1 MLKFWG
7 DGSQEAKALVDSIV
21 VRSTANFNWTFIFIL
36 SVVFYVYWSEIH
48 KKNTEAV
55 CAGLALYGVH
65 WLYEIANAVIGHVTG
80 YPLWSV
86 SNAST
91 TYILLVGVCWELSMM
106 FSLAGIIS
114 FKMMPQDRS
123 RRYFAKNGRKGIS
136 CKLVVALE
144 MALLFALVES
154 FLAGTSNHSF
164 IWVYKWWGVIPVFI
178 TTYIPFFLA
187 SNYVPDMEPAKRRRF
202 LICEWGLVALLLV
215 ILILAGIICFMSS
228 MAISEVTGI
237 GPRERGLGRLN
248 VCCKVQR
255 PVSLKL
261 SSTSIITSSS
271 ARVSSRRTD
280 IHSLWFMW

>member
-7 DGSQEAKALVDSIV
+7 DGSQEAMSLVNSIQ
-21 VRSTANFNWTFIFIL
+21 VRSTAKFNWTFIVIL

-65 WLYEIANAVIGHVTG
+65 WLYEIANAVIGHVFG

-86 SNAST
+86 SNQST
-91 TYILLVGVCWELSMM
+91 TFILLVGVCWELSMM

-114 FKMMPQDRS
+114 FKMMPQDRTK
-123 RRYFAKNGRKGIS
+123 RYFAKNGRKGIS

-187 SNYVPDMEPAKRRRF
+187 SNYVPDMESKKRKRF
-202 LICEWGLVALLLV
+202 LIIEWSLVALLLI
-215 ILILAGIICFMSS
+215 ILIPAGII
-228 MAISEVTGI
+228 
-237 GPRERGLGRLN
+237 
-248 VCCKVQR
+248 
-255 PVSLKL
+255 
-261 SSTSIITSSS
+261 
-271 ARVSSRRTD
+271 
-280 IHSLWFMW
+280 

>member
-1 MLKFWG
+1 MFKFWG
-7 DGSQEAKALVDSIV
+7 DGSQEAMSLVNSIQ

-65 WLYEIANAVIGHVTG
+65 WLYEIANAIIGYAFG

-86 SNAST
+86 SNQST

-123 RRYFAKNGRKGIS
+123 KRYFAKNGRKGIS
-136 CKLVVALE
+136 CKLVVAIE

-187 SNYVPDMEPAKRRRF
+187 SNYVPDMEPAKRKRF
-202 LICEWGLVALLLV
+202 LIIEWSLVALLLV
-215 ILILAGIICFMSS
+215 ILIPAGII
-228 MAISEVTGI
+228 
-237 GPRERGLGRLN
+237 
-248 VCCKVQR
+248 
-255 PVSLKL
+255 
-261 SSTSIITSSS
+261 
-271 ARVSSRRTD
+271 
-280 IHSLWFMW
+280 